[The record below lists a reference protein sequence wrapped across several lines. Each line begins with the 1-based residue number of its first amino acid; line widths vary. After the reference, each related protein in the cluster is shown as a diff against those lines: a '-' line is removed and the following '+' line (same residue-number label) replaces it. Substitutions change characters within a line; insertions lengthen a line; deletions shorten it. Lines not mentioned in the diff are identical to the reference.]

1 MINACC
7 TFDNILCKCG
17 KSYDVSV
24 LSTVDKLKLS
34 MALRDT
40 ILSDVGRGVSL
51 HGRRPGI

>member
-1 MINACC
+1 M
-7 TFDNILCKCG
+7 FDNILCKCG
-17 KSYDVSV
+17 KSYDVLV
-24 LSTVDKLKLS
+24 LSTVDKLKLC